1 MPRPRTPLHLARITG
16 ADKVHPA
23 RFAGRSDPKTIP
35 LGGPSDWMSKDQ
47 RAAWA
52 LFRAEIPW
60 LMESDRCLV
69 EIAASI
75 RARLLAGE
83 QVGVSALNQL
93 RMCAA
98 QMGATPADRSRIAL
112 PNDPKPGP
120 DEWHFT

>member
-1 MPRPRTPLHLARITG
+1 MPKPRTPLHLARITG
-16 ADKVHPA
+16 ADRVHPA

-35 LGGPSDWMSKDQ
+35 LGGPSDWMSDEQ
-47 RAAWA
+47 RAAWD

-98 QMGATPADRSRIAL
+98 QMGATPADRLKVAVL
-112 PNDPKPGP
+112 AECDDDPAAR
-120 DEWHFT
+120 HFA